1 MLALLLIL
9 LLLLISPSPLL
20 PVPLRRRRGRGG
32 WLGRVVKMRPLPS
45 LDGAVGDQPVHDAER
60 DRDGARRS
68 AAHCALEN
76 RLQSLHVHWRGSGA
90 CARRAALACLLRI
103 CSRGARMARQRR
115 AADAAVSQQSG
126 KIRTITCRMSG
137 PCAPQQ
143 QGAPPGAERS
153 PTSPLPDCAAARR
166 TAAPRTRQPSR
177 STRARRGSTVRRG
190 SGARTEPRGNV
201 LAKLGL
207 LARHL
212 SAKRLQRFDHE
223 GLQLR
228 RHGHPPLL
236 QHPAMPGPPTPVP
249 LGTRA
254 RPDAAGFERLGAP
267 AALPR
272 PSLAAR
278 PRASHER
285 ARAARR

>member
-1 MLALLLIL
+1 MLSATATARGAPQPTARSSTDC
-9 LLLLISPSPLL
+9 SPSMSI
-20 PVPLRRRRGRGG
+20 GG
-32 WLGRVVKMRPLPS
+32 GVEP
-45 LDGAVGDQPVHDAER
+45 A
-60 DRDGARRS
+60 
-68 AAHCALEN
+68 
-76 RLQSLHVHWRGSGA
+76 
-90 CARRAALACLLRI
+90 RAAPRSHACCASALAAPAWRA
-103 CSRGARMARQRR
+103 SG
-115 AADAAVSQQSG
+115 AADAAMSQQSG

-207 LARHL
+207 LARNL

-228 RHGHPPLL
+228 RHGHPPLP

-249 LGTRA
+249 LRTRA